1 MRGRTMT
8 AVGAA
13 AALAATVV
21 VAVNGATAAAP
32 KPAKTV
38 TGRLITRTLHTLK
51 PGTKV
56 SAAKL
61 RQRVFVN
68 GSVGWALA
76 IGDQAQ
82 YAATTTD
89 GGTTWTIASPAL
101 HLNALQAPLVVTELG
116 ASNPKVVYAFGDGQV
131 ADVSSDG
138 GEHWYR
144 TLWEGT
150 VIAVVP
156 GFGSHQLLAFVDG
169 GASASGPSA
178 PTWQYSSTNG
188 GKTWKLTP
196 GS

>member
-101 HLNALQAPLVVTELG
+101 HVNAAQAPLVVTQLG
-116 ASNPKVVYAFGDGQV
+116 ALSAKVAYAFGDSQV